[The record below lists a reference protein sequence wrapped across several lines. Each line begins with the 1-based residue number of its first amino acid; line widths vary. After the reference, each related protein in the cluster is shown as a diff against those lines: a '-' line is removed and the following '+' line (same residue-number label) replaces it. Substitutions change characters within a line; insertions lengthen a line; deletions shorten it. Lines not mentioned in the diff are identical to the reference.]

1 MDAVKGQSPNVH
13 RLSQKL
19 CLIGGLQIVE
29 VGTTV
34 QVWNSQHVMTG
45 HAYDKKSD
53 AENQR
58 DEPAAR
64 LCIFRP
70 GLLAGRTSKFLLI
83 CEEVCDCAVIFLF

>member
-1 MDAVKGQSPNVH
+1 
-13 RLSQKL
+13 
-19 CLIGGLQIVE
+19 
-29 VGTTV
+29 
-34 QVWNSQHVMTG
+34 MTG